1 MKRDRATLD
10 TTTRNMATLGWATL
24 LAAAAVGIYG
34 LINAWAT
41 ITSGVAVLSL
51 SSSDYSRPSAASW
64 SVTPGASLTWPY
76 QVMVPVSQ
84 IPSPARWLIQ
94 SGDALTPLLW
104 AATLAALGLVLV
116 TVGSAQSVFD
126 RQVLRALN
134 ILAGCLITV
143 ALVPSGLVLLGTNWA
158 LGNLGWAANT
168 VTNPATIWIPMFAFY
183 LCLAFTTTLRHG
195 ARLASELDQVI

>member
-1 MKRDRATLD
+1 M
-10 TTTRNMATLGWATL
+10 
-24 LAAAAVGIYG
+24 
-34 LINAWAT
+34 
-41 ITSGVAVLSL
+41 
-51 SSSDYSRPSAASW
+51 
-64 SVTPGASLTWPY
+64 
-76 QVMVPVSQ
+76 
-84 IPSPARWLIQ
+84 
-94 SGDALTPLLW
+94 
-104 AATLAALGLVLV
+104 

-195 ARLASELDQVI
+195 ARLTSELDQVI